1 MTSAITAPLAAWV
14 ARGPRIG
21 TPRTRRDGRALA
33 LAKDAMTDIVACM
46 IAGATDEAT
55 VRVARAAAGWGAG
68 RCSVVGHKL
77 SLSAPAAALVNGTAA
92 HALDFDDNF
101 HPMAGHSTAVLA
113 PAVLAVAEERGAS
126 GLSVLDT
133 YVAGLEVQARIG
145 EAVNLV
151 HYERGWHSTST
162 IGPFGAAAACARLCG
177 LDRHGVVAALSLAFS
192 LAGGSKLQFGTMAK
206 PMHAGL
212 AAQHGVMA
220 AALAASGVTGAAE
233 PLDGE
238 WGFRDL
244 FAGASS
250 PGYGPARI
258 GRPLA
263 IERYGLKTKLHPCC
277 ASAHCAIDAL
287 LTLQHEHGLSPDQ
300 VDRIDVV
307 VNRVSYDNL
316 RYPDPRTELE
326 ARFSMQWCVAL
337 ALVQGRLGLA
347 DFTPAALR
355 RADVR
360 AWLPRITMR
369 HTEPGHEHPLKDNGR
384 EPAAVTMRLKDGRTL
399 AGYAQ
404 YARGTLAAPM
414 DAAELDAKFEDC
426 TRDRMTPSAAAALR
440 SMLARFEA
448 LPDVRALMRRL
459 RAVAP
464 TTPSPPRRRSPSAS
478 RAAPARR
485 R

>member
-1 MTSAITAPLAAWV
+1 MTEPVTASLAAWV

-21 TPRTRRDGRALA
+21 AGRTRDRRALA

-46 IAGATDEAT
+46 VAGAADEAT
-55 VRVARAAAGWGAG
+55 ARVARAAAAWGAG
-68 RCSVVGHKL
+68 RCSVVAHER

-101 HPMAGHSTAVLA
+101 HPMAGHATAVLA

-126 GLSVLDT
+126 GLAVLDA

-145 EAVNLV
+145 DAVNLA

-162 IGPFGAAAACARLCG
+162 IGPFGAAAACARLLG

-220 AALAASGVTGAAE
+220 AALAAGGVAGVAE

-250 PGYGPARI
+250 PGWGPTRI

-263 IERYGLKTKLHPCC
+263 IERYGLKTKIHPCC
-277 ASAHCAIDAL
+277 ASAHGAIDAVVAL
-287 LTLQHEHGLSPDQ
+287 LREHAVTPAQ
-300 VDRIDVV
+300 VDRVDVL

-337 ALVQGRLGLA
+337 ALLQGRLQLA
-347 DFTPAALR
+347 DFSPAALR
-355 RADVR
+355 RTDVR
-360 AWLPRITMR
+360 AWLPRITLR
-369 HTEPGHEHPLKDNGR
+369 HTEPGREHPSKDNGR
-384 EPAAVTMRLKDGRTL
+384 EPAAVTVRLTDGRTL
-399 AGYAQ
+399 EGYAQ
-404 YARGTLAAPM
+404 YAKGTLAAPM
-414 DAAELDAKFEDC
+414 DAAELAAKFDDC
-426 TRDRMTPSAAAALR
+426 TRGRMTPPAAATLR
-440 SMLARFEA
+440 SMLERFEA
-448 LPDVRALMRRL
+448 LPDVRPLMRRL
-459 RAVAP
+459 RALAP
-464 TTPSPPRRRSPSAS
+464 PSPAPPRRRPPSAS